1 MREVFVVGKG
11 IQQGLHSTVTAS
23 DLSRLNAVGVL
34 LVAICD
40 NEGNARDGN
49 AMTALLTR
57 RGFIQAAAGV
67 FVLGAPKS
75 AMSEPRASVAS
86 RVLSGTRFDLEI
98 GIVPANF
105 TGRHRFATVANG
117 HLPAPLLRWR
127 EGDTV
132 TLRVR
137 NTLRERSSIRWHGMI
152 VPCRHGRRAW
162 AQLRGYPARRG
173 VRVPD
178 MDPEH
183 LFAKLKKQSGYFNY
197 DKRTV
202 GDFARDVRERGLR
215 RTLQERR
222 MWGVRRHP
230 ICGYS

>member
-1 MREVFVVGKG
+1 MGDESLREVFVVGKG

-105 TGRHRFATVANG
+105 TGRHRFATVVSG

-137 NTLRERSSIRWHGMI
+137 NTLRERSSIHWHGMI
-152 VPCRHGRRAW
+152 VPA
-162 AQLRGYPARRG
+162 
-173 VRVPD
+173 D
-178 MDPEH
+178 MDGVPGLSFE
-183 LFAKLKKQSGYFNY
+183 GIPPGGVYEY
-197 DKRTV
+197 RT
-202 GDFARDVRERGLR
+202 
-215 RTLQERR
+215 
-222 MWGVRRHP
+222 WIP
-230 ICGYS
+230 SICSRS